1 MLATL
6 PCAGPE
12 GRFWR
17 RAGEHGPRLAERRDP
32 PAPWYNHDVAFPGAH
47 LVRPWSTP
55 LLYPDPTPFSGRASQ
70 ERGIVEY
77 DFEVADCFGKTVR
90 LDHGNWE
97 RHVAKRPEIG
107 PYYDRLAIVLRD
119 PDVVVEDPRDG
130 THHFYRGGLTES
142 LTKKPADQRSDAAS
156 GESWQHRRTLR

>member
-1 MLATL
+1 M
-6 PCAGPE
+6 
-12 GRFWR
+12 
-17 RAGEHGPRLAERRDP
+17 
-32 PAPWYNHDVAFPGAH
+32 
-47 LVRPWSTP
+47 
-55 LLYPDPTPFSGRASQ
+55 LYPDPTPFSGRASQ